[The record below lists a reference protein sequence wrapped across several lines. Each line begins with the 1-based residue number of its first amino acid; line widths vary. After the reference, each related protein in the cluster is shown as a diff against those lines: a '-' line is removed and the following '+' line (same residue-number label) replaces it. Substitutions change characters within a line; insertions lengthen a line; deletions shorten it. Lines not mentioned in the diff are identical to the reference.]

1 MTNRLLSALAV
12 IAVLG
17 VASCGSP
24 STPDFVRKAA
34 LNDLFE
40 VEAGMIAAEKGQ
52 SEGVKEFGR
61 HMVEAHRKSTEELR
75 GIVESEKL
83 NVKLPTTLDH
93 RHQKMIDALNEATPD
108 DFDQTYAMQQIRA
121 LESTA
126 GLFDDY
132 AEEGKNEA
140 LKQFAANVLPNIR
153 RHRSEAAELAP

>member
-17 VASCGSP
+17 LASCGAP
-24 STPDFVRKAA
+24 STPDFVRKGA

-40 VEAGMIAAEKGQ
+40 VEAGTIAAEKGQ

-61 HMVEAHRKSTEELR
+61 QMVEAHRKSTEELR

-83 NVKLPTTLDH
+83 NVKLPAALDH
-93 RHQKMIDALNEATPD
+93 QHQKMIDALNEAKPD
-108 DFDQTYAMQQIRA
+108 DFDQTYAVQQVRA
-121 LESTA
+121 HEKAA

-140 LKQFAANVLPNIR
+140 LKQYAANMLPMIKQYRN
-153 RHRSEAAELAP
+153 EAAKIGR

>member
-40 VEAGMIAAEKGQ
+40 VEAGTIAAEKGQ
-52 SEGVKEFGR
+52 SESVKEFGR

-108 DFDQTYAMQQIRA
+108 DFDQTYATQQIRA

-132 AEEGKNEA
+132 AEAGTNEA
-140 LKQFAANVLPNIR
+140 LKQFAANVLPNIK
-153 RHRSEAAELAP
+153 RHRREAAKIGR